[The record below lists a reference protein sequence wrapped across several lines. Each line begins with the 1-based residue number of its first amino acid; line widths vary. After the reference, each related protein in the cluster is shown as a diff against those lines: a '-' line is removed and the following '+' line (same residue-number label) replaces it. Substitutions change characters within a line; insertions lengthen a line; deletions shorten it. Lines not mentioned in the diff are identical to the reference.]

1 MNENGMKKKKNLRTL
16 LYVKREREIEERG
29 LLPSPS
35 WWVMDELN

>member
-1 MNENGMKKKKNLRTL
+1 MRSERE
-16 LYVKREREIEERG
+16 REREIEERG